1 MKPLV
6 EAVRDY
12 EIGNYPE
19 DEVDFVL
26 PSVNQLTSPNVSLI
40 PMTNA
45 VQAARSFYGARFGNQ
60 AQPVVNNE
68 APLVQTHL
76 DDDPETSFDDHMGAT
91 AGAIRSDQ
99 EGIVAAV
106 NDSSITLRSP
116 DGKKRTTV
124 QLYRHHPFNRY
135 SGLTQTPVVQLGQTI
150 KPKDLLA
157 RSNFTDDKGTLAMGL
172 NARIGVVPFKGYSM
186 DDATA
191 VSQSFANRATTQ
203 HIDTLVHDFGNGDLK
218 GGVNHFKSLFPQKF
232 TKDQLET
239 LDDNGVIK
247 PGQTVQPG
255 DPLVLA
261 TRPRN
266 FNSAQ
271 SASLARLGKVARELR
286 ADASLIWDKKNPGI
300 VRDVVRKK
308 DGTSKVI
315 VESQKPM
322 ELGDKIALR
331 SGQKGIVSK
340 IIPDNEMPRTEDG
353 RPLEML
359 LNQQGIPSR
368 ANPSLIW
375 EVLLGKVAAAKG
387 KPIKLPSF
395 NSDKASWVD
404 FVEKKLKGA
413 GLTDKEVVFDPK
425 DNRRLDRPITVGNAY
440 VLKLHHVAE
449 KKLNSRGQASY
460 DADGQ
465 PARGGGAGAGA
476 KRRSGLETTEML
488 SSGAFANL
496 RESATLTGQQND
508 DFWRQLRAGQSPKP
522 PGSPFVWT
530 KFQRLLNGAGMH
542 ARDLGDG
549 RLRLGLMTDKTLSQF
564 QPIPVHNGRT
574 INFKT
579 LEPENGGLFSSE
591 LVGGQ
596 HWGEIHLPEPMP
608 NPAAEESLRHLLG
621 LSKKEFD
628 AVLAGERELPAS

>member
-1 MKPLV
+1 MKHQV

-12 EIGNYPE
+12 EIGTYPE

-26 PSVNQLTSPNVSLI
+26 PSTDQLVSPNVSMI
-40 PMTNA
+40 PQHNA
-45 VQAARSFYGARFGNQ
+45 VQPARAFYGARFTNQ

-68 APLVQTHL
+68 APLVQTSMT
-76 DDDPETSFDDHMGAT
+76 DDPEKSFDEHMGSIG
-91 AGAIRSDQ
+91 GAVRADSD
-99 EGIVAAV
+99 GVVASVTDNAIV
-106 NDSSITLRSP
+106 LRSQ
-116 DGKKRTTV
+116 DGKTRKV
-124 QLYRHHPFNRY
+124 INLYKHHPFNRY
-135 SGLTQTPVVQLGQTI
+135 SGLTQTPVVQLGQVI
-150 KPKDLLA
+150 KPNDLLA
-157 RSNFTDDKGTLAMGL
+157 RSNFTDAKGTMALGL
-172 NARIGVVPFKGYSM
+172 NARVGVVPFKGYSM

-191 VSQSFANRATTQ
+191 VSQSFANRATSQ
-203 HIDTLVHDFGNGDLK
+203 HIDTLVHDFSNGDLK
-218 GGVNHFKSLFPQKF
+218 GGVDHFRSLFPQTF
-232 TKDQLET
+232 TRDQLDT
-239 LDDNGVIK
+239 LDAAGVVK
-247 PGQTVQPG
+247 PGQIVQPG
-255 DPLVLA
+255 DPIVLA

-286 ADASLIWDKKNPGI
+286 ADASLVWDKKNPGV
-300 VRDVVRKK
+300 VRSVVRKK
-308 DGTSKVI
+308 DGTAKVI
-315 VESQKPM
+315 IESHKPL

-331 SGQKGIVSK
+331 SGQKSIVSK
-340 IIPDNEMPRTEDG
+340 IIPDNEMPRTADG
-353 RPLEML
+353 KPLEVL

-375 EVLLGKVAAAKG
+375 EILLGKVAAAKG
-387 KPIKLPSF
+387 APIKLPAF
-395 NSDKASWVD
+395 NGPNNSWVD
-404 FVEKKLKGA
+404 YVEKQLKGS

-460 DADGQ
+460 DADQQ

-476 KRRSGLETTEML
+476 KRRSGLETVEML
-488 SSGAFANL
+488 SSGAVANL
-496 RESATLTGQQND
+496 RESSTLTGQQND

-522 PGSPFVWT
+522 PGAPFVWT

-549 RLRLGLMTDKTLSQF
+549 RLRLGFMTDKNLNQYR
-564 QPIPVHNGRT
+564 PITVRHGRT

-579 LEPENGGLFSSE
+579 LEPEEGGLFSSE

-596 HWGEIHLPEPMP
+596 HWGAIDLPEPMP
-608 NPAAEESLRHLLG
+608 NPAAEESLRHLLN
-621 LSKKEFD
+621 LSKREFD
-628 AVLAGERELPAS
+628 AVLAGEKHLEI